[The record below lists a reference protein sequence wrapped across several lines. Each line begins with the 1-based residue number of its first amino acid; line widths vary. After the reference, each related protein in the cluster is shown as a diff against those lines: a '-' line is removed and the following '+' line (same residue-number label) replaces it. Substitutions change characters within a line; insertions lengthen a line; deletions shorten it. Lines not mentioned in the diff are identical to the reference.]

1 MGNLLASEEVIA
13 TMAGVFEAAT
23 EEPLAERLVRA
34 LEAGQ
39 KAGGDKRGR
48 QSAVVY
54 VVERPA
60 LPVPGPAG
68 GRALGSRS
76 GASEDL

>member
-1 MGNLLASEEVIA
+1 MDGWRGHFTGEGYAVMGNLLASEEVIA

-39 KAGGDKRGR
+39 EAGGDMRG
-48 QSAVVY
+48 S
-54 VVERPA
+54 
-60 LPVPGPAG
+60 
-68 GRALGSRS
+68 
-76 GASEDL
+76 